1 MRVPRY
7 YNNVEVYFIKNVLLT
22 GNLVH
27 PLALPL
33 YLYLLYLAKWPPC
46 GKRTAGQ
53 PRHNR
58 RRKRYGGAS
67 VDLHWQMNDSFWA
80 SKSPGFLLSS
90 PLPLSLSLSFTSF
103 PLEFVAEKRP
113 IERILNVDEGK
124 VRF

>member
-46 GKRTAGQ
+46 GKEQRV
-53 PRHNR
+53 NR
-58 RRKRYGGAS
+58 GTTGREK
-67 VDLHWQMNDSFWA
+67 DTEE
-80 SKSPGFLLSS
+80 LLW
-90 PLPLSLSLSFTSF
+90 
-103 PLEFVAEKRP
+103 
-113 IERILNVDEGK
+113 IYIGK
-124 VRF
+124 

>member
-58 RRKRYGGAS
+58 ERKRYGGAS

-90 PLPLSLSLSFTSF
+90 PLPLSLSLSLSLTSF
-103 PLEFVAEKRP
+103 PLEFVVEKRP
-113 IERILNVDEGK
+113 IEENLRK
-124 VRF
+124 